1 LDDAERSLR
10 PTEPGLNR
18 PFSSATEVIIAA
30 VAGSTR
36 LA

>member
-18 PFSSATEVIIAA
+18 PFSSAAEVIVPAI
-30 VAGSTR
+30 AGSAL